1 MNDIKPVF
9 LVRRAKK
16 SSGQPDAVLWCSD
29 DFDAVSATLDY
40 LLLKSGRKFK
50 DYFKSVATNF
60 PVVNELPPEGEIS
73 FTFCDY
79 YHLGEDGMTWEQI
92 PGVSLPSH
100 PASNTSDQSGNTI
113 VDGVDTSTGEIV
125 DEQALNDAG
134 SVPSTNTELK
144 IGAGDDE
151 NTQYPIVKMS
161 FRKQLLSQ
169 LTSDAHRYHLTQG
182 EYHEIARLEMDT
194 DNGYVQNLL
203 LAATSVDKIHK
214 LDIPFLWKYTKA
226 VRDVFDMEKRH
237 ELSLVLKFTQ
247 VWAETSHLDR
257 GLLVK
262 EWAKGNRVS
271 EINRT
276 PSGANAGGGITSDR
290 LTPLTKTGRDYE
302 IALGLLAREYEFDIY
317 APSLEVDAK
326 ANAIMNLNWPG
337 DGDVLDE
344 YLATCKIFDD
354 MPGGMDYSR
363 ACNVATVKT
372 TPKGLWR
379 DHGKHCEHL
388 NRVMTE
394 TDHAHPDELVVD
406 IACGRSSLPMPMA
419 GTNEEQQPST
429 EEVDH
434 QLAAGRGEFVPGISD
449 PDDSKWVKTAS
460 NAGEKTE
467 VETTS
472 YVQVQNNNDNE
483 EPAGDA
489 LSQSENAMQSGESRA
504 CAGEE
509 TITVEKSVAEILAS
523 AAPSLA
529 NQDLSDVN
537 QNTGS
542 DNQNSDSVSHT
553 EQEEHQIAPEQSLDE
568 PEQTWPTYFE
578 PGRYEGVPNDVY
590 HAANGLSST
599 QIKDARVSLM
609 YFNVRH
615 VAKTISQQDNPA
627 FIFGRAT
634 HSFVLEPEKFSDNYA
649 LPEKMPEGV
658 VSTTGEMVA
667 IIKEY
672 NATLPALMSPDELKA
687 WIEEYN
693 GNLTPPLSLSAGA
706 EETANLYM
714 SLPEEFQRIPAETKP
729 TATAMK
735 ACIKEYNA
743 SLKPMLKTS
752 GTRDQLLD
760 QIATVAPEF
769 AEQERAK
776 FIPYNVSG
784 TKEQLAEIVRT
795 IRPDVVFADDWHEQ
809 QEAANAG
816 KETISVEMYELIKNI
831 NDALQ
836 AYKDASRLLNHP
848 ARQSEVS
855 YFGFDEETG
864 LEVRVRPDIE
874 IRLPYESICADLKT
888 VSLGYVRQDKLKD
901 RLHREIIDRDY
912 HLSAAMYCDVAG
924 LDKFTWIFVNKDP
937 GYHWVAVVDAS
948 PMLLELGRKEYRR
961 ALRQIEE
968 AMETGYWPAPITEAY
983 TDDLNDYDTRRLEA
997 LDAE

>member
-1 MNDIKPVF
+1 MRSYAGNGIQIDENDDETT
-9 LVRRAKK
+9 R
-16 SSGQPDAVLWCSD
+16 
-29 DFDAVSATLDY
+29 Y
-40 LLLKSGRKFK
+40 
-50 DYFKSVATNF
+50 
-60 PVVNELPPEGEIS
+60 PVVRMP
-73 FTFCDY
+73 
-79 YHLGEDGMTWEQI
+79 
-92 PGVSLPSH
+92 
-100 PASNTSDQSGNTI
+100 
-113 VDGVDTSTGEIV
+113 
-125 DEQALNDAG
+125 
-134 SVPSTNTELK
+134 
-144 IGAGDDE
+144 
-151 NTQYPIVKMS
+151 
-161 FRKQLLSQ
+161 FRKQLLAQ
-169 LTSDAHRYHLTQG
+169 FSDDILRHHLTRE
-182 EYHEIARLEMDT
+182 EYEGISALEMDT
-194 DNGYVQNLL
+194 DNSYVQNLL
-203 LAATSVDKIHK
+203 LAAENCEEVKGYDTKD
-214 LDIPFLWKYTKA
+214 LWRYTDAIRK
-226 VRDVFDMEKRH
+226 VFSQEKRH
-237 ELSLVLKFTQ
+237 ELALVLRFTR
-247 VWAETSHLDR
+247 VWAATDYIDR
-257 GLLVK
+257 GILVR
-262 EWAKGNRVS
+262 EWANGNRISNVQRTDSGTNADGGHVTDRGEGAHHTLDTLDLEIACALLPMDFHHFEIPSSVLRRAKEIVAKKEEPWKSWSAILRNQPGILAVNRAAIFNLIRIAPENIHHTPAAHLEFVNKTMTAEFNSAVELLPLPTPAVKTEVS
-271 EINRT
+271 VEQPQVENL
-276 PSGANAGGGITSDR
+276 GGGVFSIDG
-290 LTPLTKTGRDYE
+290 LTDGNTEPVINTN
-302 IALGLLAREYEFDIY
+302 
-317 APSLEVDAK
+317 SNEV
-326 ANAIMNLNWPG
+326 
-337 DGDVLDE
+337 
-344 YLATCKIFDD
+344 
-354 MPGGMDYSR
+354 
-363 ACNVATVKT
+363 
-372 TPKGLWR
+372 
-379 DHGKHCEHL
+379 
-388 NRVMTE
+388 
-394 TDHAHPDELVVD
+394 
-406 IACGRSSLPMPMA
+406 
-419 GTNEEQQPST
+419 
-429 EEVDH
+429 
-434 QLAAGRGEFVPGISD
+434 
-449 PDDSKWVKTAS
+449 
-460 NAGEKTE
+460 EKTE
-467 VETTS
+467 NAAETTS
-472 YVQVQNNNDNE
+472 DVLMETAKPEKVENTDPVQPGE
-483 EPAGDA
+483 GTDA
-489 LSQSENAMQSGESRA
+489 ADTQAV
-504 CAGEE
+504 
-509 TITVEKSVAEILAS
+509 TV
-523 AAPSLA
+523 
-529 NQDLSDVN
+529 
-537 QNTGS
+537 
-542 DNQNSDSVSHT
+542 
-553 EQEEHQIAPEQSLDE
+553 EQEEQKAE
-568 PEQTWPTYFE
+568 PVIEFPAYFE
-578 PGRYEGVPNDVY
+578 PGRYEGLPNDVY

-615 VAKTISQQDNPA
+615 VAKTISQHDNPA

-634 HSFVLEPEKFSDNYA
+634 HSFVLEPEKFSDNYV

-672 NATLPALMSPDELKA
+672 NATLPALMTPDELKA

-706 EETANLYM
+706 EETANSYM

-784 TKEQLAEIVRT
+784 TKEQLSEIVRT
-795 IRPDVVFADDWHEQ
+795 IRPDVVFADDWHAQ

-836 AYKDASRLLNHP
+836 SNNDASRLLNHP

-968 AMETGYWPAPITEAY
+968 AMETGYWPAPISEAY